1 MSYRI
6 TLDMSKKVNKSNVR
20 GWVQH
25 IVRDA
30 DARLGNVRNHANKF
44 IDPKRTKDL
53 NSTIVFGADGETMY
67 SEDEATSERALEEFE
82 KRLVNLKRKP
92 RENAHFARGLVFQ
105 LPENFRVDYD
115 GEEPQT
121 PVERRKRRKTKD
133 GEQLE
138 QEWHTEGVSEKHY
151 EFFQVCTDWSLDTF
165 GKDVLFAS
173 VHLDEQVPQLQVGVT
188 NVSEDGKYLRQDIHW
203 RAGVYEQY
211 RKDLLERLQAAGFDV
226 EFETTERSKERV
238 SNEELSYIESS
249 LVESLDEREGDIKAQ
264 EADLVKEREVLNRER
279 EALKAE
285 RKAFD
290 TDKRNFEV
298 YEMPRLRSKAR
309 KDAEDEIEQA
319 KEEARSQGKAEG
331 LASVE
336 AERQRIIDR
345 TNAGARKYLAD
356 KRADTDRRAENVM
369 KKARAQGE
377 ADLAELRS
385 QYDLEARLYPEFRE
399 LTYEV
404 VRDYKQIP
412 LLVRDLPKVARLEP
426 SPELVALHD
435 DVQNERA
442 EIAKAE
448 LKAQNQGQKT
458 TTQNKVKSGSPR
470 PS

>member
-6 TLDMSKKVNKSNVR
+6 TLDMSKKVNKSNVK

-30 DARLGNVRNHANKF
+30 DARLGNERNHANKF

-53 NSTIVFGADGETMY
+53 NSTIVFGADGKTMY

-105 LPENFRVDYD
+105 LPENFRVDFD

-138 QEWHTEGVSEKHY
+138 QKWHTEGVSDKHY

-249 LVESLDEREGDIKAQ
+249 LVESLDEREGNIKAQ
-264 EADLVKEREVLNRER
+264 EADLAKESVALNRER
-279 EALKAE
+279 EVLKREREALNNE

-290 TDKRNFEV
+290 ADKRYFEA

-319 KEEARSQGKAEG
+319 KEEG
-331 LASVE
+331 
-336 AERQRIIDR
+336 
-345 TNAGARKYLAD
+345 
-356 KRADTDRRAENVM
+356 
-369 KKARAQGE
+369 RAQGKVE
-377 ADLAELRS
+377 GRAQGLAE
-385 QYDLEARLYPEFRE
+385 
-399 LTYEV
+399 
-404 VRDYKQIP
+404 
-412 LLVRDLPKVARLEP
+412 
-426 SPELVALHD
+426 
-435 DVQNERA
+435 VQRASAQERQK
-442 EIAKAE
+442 ILAKARE
-448 LKAQNQGQKT
+448 EANAIVQEAKKQAESVT
-458 TTQNKVKSGSPR
+458 AEMRTHYSSTRV
-470 PS
+470 